1 MKLTINTRLSKMKE
15 TFILTGGVS
24 TKVST
29 WYIELES
36 WGVISMC
43 GIGIRGSFIM
53 LLVSVKFSANIWR
66 SRGRVCAKAS
76 NLSQACWKQRK
87 PTEIGVPGGMRT
99 FFCEMAASD
108 GAHDDRPRDG
118 TVMPQDILFDWNRS
132 MLQFHRLLLA
142 MLTHSVVQWSTRTR
156 FTILLCS

>member
-1 MKLTINTRLSKMKE
+1 MNLTINTRLSKMKE

-29 WYIELES
+29 WYMELDS

-43 GIGIRGSFIM
+43 GVGIRGSFIM

-66 SRGRVCAKAS
+66 SRGHVCAKAS

-87 PTEIGVPGGMRT
+87 PLTGWGHCDNI
-99 FFCEMAASD
+99 FYEMAALA

-118 TVMPQDILFDWNRS
+118 TGKNVLVLHNSSCGGVSVRNCLFPGSQSALWCPVLN
-132 MLQFHRLLLA
+132 LPLL
-142 MLTHSVVQWSTRTR
+142 SS
-156 FTILLCS
+156 